1 MSFAITTDVGGLEG
15 VVGIDIIVS
24 AVDVFGTFDVVEVP
38 ILGNAIGDVAIPD
51 VGIGNVTVL
60 LVDEIALPG
69 VAYKANGVETLEI
82 FSMFPDPFDASAAV
96 TFVEIM
102 RSSCSG
108 VVGISTLASCL
119 LTLVEDAVDED
130 DVASDD
136 PASGPL
142 FRFLLGRIDD
152 SFSIV

>member
-51 VGIGNVTVL
+51 VGIGNV